1 MSVKQEKGPSS
12 VAVKYWHIMQTRTY
26 VTYKHTYR
34 HRVEDG
40 LAYQTLWL
48 CKLVETRGWHT
59 GPSGGVDYIL
69 PPHMIS

>member
-1 MSVKQEKGPSS
+1 MKQEKGPSS

-40 LAYQTLWL
+40 LAYQTLWF

-59 GPSGGVDYIL
+59 
-69 PPHMIS
+69 